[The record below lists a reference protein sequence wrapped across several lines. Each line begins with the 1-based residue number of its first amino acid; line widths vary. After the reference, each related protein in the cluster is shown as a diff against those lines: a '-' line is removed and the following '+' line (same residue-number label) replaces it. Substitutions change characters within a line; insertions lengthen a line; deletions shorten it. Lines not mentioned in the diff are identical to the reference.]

1 MSDMKKND
9 ENRYQNNY
17 VLIFDWM
24 IRKLELKGNKLL
36 IYAAI
41 YGFSQDGKSCFNG
54 SLNYL
59 SNLVNIS
66 RATVIR
72 TLQDL
77 TDAKLFFKENHHQRR
92 SYKVNIDL
100 INERVFGI
108 PNQYQ
113 NDTLEEKNWYQND
126 TDDEQT
132 GIKMQLDQYQNDTE
146 TGIKM
151 IPNNKYNNKYIYMT
165 LGEFK
170 NVQLTE
176 VQYNKLKEQD
186 LLSYIE
192 RLSRYME
199 STGKEY
205 KSHYATILNWYRKDH
220 PETKKDDELN
230 KEHKA
235 PSIEELG
242 DYLT

>member
-1 MSDMKKND
+1 
-9 ENRYQNNY
+9 
-17 VLIFDWM
+17 
-24 IRKLELKGNKLL
+24 
-36 IYAAI
+36 
-41 YGFSQDGKSCFNG
+41 
-54 SLNYL
+54 
-59 SNLVNIS
+59 
-66 RATVIR
+66 
-72 TLQDL
+72 
-77 TDAKLFFKENHHQRR
+77 
-92 SYKVNIDL
+92 
-100 INERVFGI
+100 
-108 PNQYQ
+108 
-113 NDTLEEKNWYQND
+113 
-126 TDDEQT
+126 
-132 GIKMQLDQYQNDTE
+132 
-146 TGIKM
+146 
-151 IPNNKYNNKYIYMT
+151 MT

-220 PETKKDDELN
+220 PETKKDDEPN
-230 KEHKA
+230 KEYKA

>member
-77 TDAKLFFKENHHQRR
+77 TDAKLIFKENHHQRR

-100 INERVFGI
+100 INERIFGI
-108 PNQYQ
+108 PNQCQNDTLDEKNRYQ
-113 NDTLEEKNWYQND
+113 NDTAN
-126 TDDEQT
+126 EQT

-151 IPNNKYNNKYIYMT
+151 THNNKYNNKYIYMT
-165 LGEFK
+165 HGEFK

-176 VQYNKLKEQD
+176 EQYNKLKERDMLPYIKQ
-186 LLSYIE
+186 LSV
-192 RLSRYME
+192 YME

-220 PETKKDDELN
+220 PEEQ
-230 KEHKA
+230 KEETDSEEYKA